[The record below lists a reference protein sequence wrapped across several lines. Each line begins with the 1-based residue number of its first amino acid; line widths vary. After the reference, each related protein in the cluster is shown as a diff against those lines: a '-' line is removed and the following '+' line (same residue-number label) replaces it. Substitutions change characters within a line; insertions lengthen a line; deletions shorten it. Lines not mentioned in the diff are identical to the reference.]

1 MTGDCHVLFLYRL
14 GLPESEPETELEIEI
29 DRLFL
34 IYGGDT
40 APIVEEIADTR
51 FDVQS
56 YVRSEMDFSPY
67 GCIQGPLQRPYHNVF
82 P

>member
-1 MTGDCHVLFLYRL
+1 MTGTCLVLFSFRPR
-14 GLPESEPETELEIEI
+14 LPESEPETELEIEI
-29 DRLFL
+29 DRLLL

-56 YVRSEMDFSPY
+56 YVRS
-67 GCIQGPLQRPYHNVF
+67 
-82 P
+82 